1 VIDGIPVIDAVVHPY
16 NMLPS
21 NVRHEQGQWIT
32 QQVAGGY
39 QATSADAYRLPPEH
53 FVDRDWSIEDVA
65 NMSFLEGYADL
76 AAYHVLP
83 IRAYHDGFCS
93 LEKGLEAQERWP
105 DRFVF
110 YVAVD
115 PMEKER
121 ALEEL
126 EEQVALFNGPVG
138 LKLYPNSWTTGDTKG
153 WLMDD
158 PEVAFPVFQRAR
170 ELGVKVIAIHKAIP
184 LGRVEM
190 EHYKVSD
197 IDRAAIAFP
206 DLNFEIVH
214 GGMAFLEE
222 TAWQIAR
229 FPNVYVNLEVTA
241 TLVTARPAAF
251 ELAMQTLIRSSRS
264 IDQIM
269 WGTGCMVT
277 HPRPHVENFVR
288 RFQFSDRLVDGGTP
302 QLTLE
307 DKRKILA
314 ENYARLHGFDL
325 ASRLAAVREDS
336 FAQRLGEMPA
346 DPYSTTALAGL
357 VG

>member
-1 VIDGIPVIDAVVHPY
+1 MIDGLPVIDAVVHPY
-16 NMLPS
+16 NMLLE
-21 NVRHEQGQWIT
+21 NVRSQQGHWIT

-39 QATSADAYRLPPEH
+39 QATSAPEYRLPAEQ
-53 FVDRDWSIEDVA
+53 FVDRDWSMEDVA
-65 NMSFLEGYADL
+65 SMSFVESYADL
-76 AAYHVLP
+76 ATYHVLP
-83 IRAYHDGFCS
+83 INAYHDGFCS
-93 LEKGLEAQERWP
+93 VEKGLEAQERWP
-105 DRFVF
+105 ERFFF
-110 YVAVD
+110 YVGVD
-115 PMEKER
+115 PMDKAR

-126 EEQVALFNGPVG
+126 EEQVERFDEPVG

-158 PEVAFPVFQRAR
+158 PEIAFPVFERAQQ
-170 ELGVKVIAIHKAIP
+170 LGIKVVGIHKAIP

-229 FPNVYVNLEVTA
+229 FPNVFVNLEVTA

-251 ELAMQTLIRSSRS
+251 EHAIQTLIRSARS
-264 IDQIM
+264 VEQIV

-277 HPRPHVENFVR
+277 HPRPHLENFVR
-288 RFQFSDRLVDGGTP
+288 TFALSSTLVDGGYP
-302 QLTLE
+302 QITLA

-314 ENYARLHGFDL
+314 ENYARMLGVDL
-325 ASRLAAVREDS
+325 EARLAAVQGDE
-336 FAQRLGEMPA
+336 FALARGEHPA
-346 DPYSTTALAGL
+346 DPYSTTALAGH

>member
-1 VIDGIPVIDAVVHPY
+1 MIDGIPVIDAVVHPY
-16 NMLPS
+16 NMTPE
-21 NVRHEQGQWIT
+21 NARHRQADWIT
-32 QQVAGGY
+32 AQVAGGY
-39 QATSADAYRLPPEH
+39 QATSGPGYRVPHDA

-65 NMSFLEGYADL
+65 NMSFVESYADL

-83 IRAYHDGFCS
+83 IRAYADGFCS
-93 LEKGLEAQERWP
+93 LEKGLEAQDRWP
-105 DRFVF
+105 QRFLF

-115 PMEKER
+115 PMEGAR

-126 EEQVALFNGPVG
+126 EEQVEMFDQPSG

-158 PEVAFPVFQRAR
+158 PEVAFPVFERAQQ
-170 ELGVKVIAIHKAIP
+170 LGIKVIAIHKAIP

-190 EHYKVSD
+190 LHYKVSD

-206 DLNFEIVH
+206 ELNFEIVH

-222 TAWQIAR
+222 TGWQIAR
-229 FPNVYVNLEVTA
+229 FPNVWVNLEVTA

-251 ELAMQTLIRSSRS
+251 EVAMQTLWRGARSL
-264 IDQIM
+264 DQIM

-288 RFQFSDRLVDGGTP
+288 NFQFSSRLVEGGYP
-302 QLTLE
+302 QLTVE
-307 DKRKILA
+307 DKAKIMA
-314 ENYARLHGFDL
+314 GNYARMHGIDLGARLSAIRGDEFD
-325 ASRLAAVREDS
+325 RVR
-336 FAQRLGEMPA
+336 GETLA

-357 VG
+357 VE